1 LQAVSTHPHST
12 ERNRRGCFP
21 SHNLG
26 WPLRITCLSLRK
38 IAHLVHVLSHHVVE
52 DSSFLSSFRDTDEL
66 GAESRRTL
74 IRRNLRCCLIVST
87 VSKRRVDVREPT
99 VDSTNMFFR
108 NSERTRR
115 NMPSLAG
122 EGGVPVERRSARLAW
137 PIGTRTYGDSDEGT
151 VQRQGLA
158 SACLLAVSDDGPYGN
173 HLNRGAD
180 VARAVAALVAALSE
194 RVVPNQ
200 LGKRFGIAPRRLDS
214 SRVEWR
220 GCGW

>member
-1 LQAVSTHPHST
+1 
-12 ERNRRGCFP
+12 
-21 SHNLG
+21 
-26 WPLRITCLSLRK
+26 
-38 IAHLVHVLSHHVVE
+38 
-52 DSSFLSSFRDTDEL
+52 
-66 GAESRRTL
+66 L

-87 VSKRRVDVREPT
+87 VAKRKLDVREPT

-158 SACLLAVSDDGPYGN
+158 SACLLAVSYDGPYGN